1 MIKSTVSHL
10 KKIKNIAQV
19 VVTGDQWDDYV
30 NNLVR
35 ELLLYH
41 QDLSENRKQHIFK
54 QNIKLIEFEPLAFCN
69 RRCSFCPDSF
79 LDRKHNKTILDFE
92 IFKKVIRDLVLINY
106 DQSIRFA
113 RYSEPLAFHDIF
125 KYIAFARH
133 ALPKVE
139 IDIVSNGDYIK
150 DTLLTKLKE
159 AGLSTLR
166 ISIYP
171 DKDSSAWDHAK
182 AISKAEQLGKRIKL
196 RPKLKNET
204 ENIIQW
210 RFDYEGLDIYAEARN
225 LYVTG
230 FDRGQSM
237 DFLTDREYERT
248 TPCGFVF
255 SHITIDYNGAVM
267 PCCNLLSDIEAH
279 KPFIIETLTPQ
290 MSIYDVYMN
299 QKFTS
304 WRRGLVTVGKKQS
317 PCDTCK
323 QKALD
328 NKIRLKL
335 LNHKIISKL
344 NEIGVTQHDLTR

>member
-1 MIKSTVSHL
+1 MIKSTISHL
-10 KKIKNIAQV
+10 KKIRNLAQV
-19 VVTGDQWDDYV
+19 IATGDQWDDYV
-30 NNLVR
+30 NNISR
-35 ELLLYH
+35 ELLVY
-41 QDLSENRKQHIFK
+41 QEDLSEKRKQRIFK
-54 QNIKLIEFEPLAFCN
+54 QNIKLIEFEPHAFCN
-69 RRCSFCPDSF
+69 RTCSFCPDSF

-92 IFKKVIRDLVLINY
+92 IFKKVIRDLALINY
-106 DQSIRFA
+106 DQFIRFA

-125 KYIAFARH
+125 KYISFARQ
-133 ALPKVE
+133 ALPEVE
-139 IDIVSNGDYIK
+139 IDIVSNGDYLK

-171 DKDSSAWDHAK
+171 DNDSSVWDHTK
-182 AISKAEQLGKRIKL
+182 AVSSVEQLGKRIKL
-196 RPKLKNET
+196 TPELRNEAQ
-204 ENIIQW
+204 NIIQW
-210 RFDYEGLDIYAEARN
+210 RFDYEGLNIYAEARN

-237 DFLTDREYERT
+237 DFLTDREYHRT
-248 TPCGFVF
+248 SPCSFVF
-255 SHITIDYNGAVM
+255 THITIDYNGSVM

-279 KPFIIETLTPQ
+279 KPFIIENLTPQ

-304 WRRGLVTVGKKQS
+304 WRRGLVAVGKKQS

-323 QKALD
+323 QKAIN
-328 NKIRLKL
+328 NKIRLRL

-344 NEIGVTQHDLTR
+344 NQIGITQ